1 MKFDTITL
9 QRIRDIPILDVAD
22 KLQLKYS
29 SRGSWRKTLCFCH
42 NDHTPSM
49 GLNPSRNK
57 WKCFSCGKGGN
68 HIDLV
73 MEHENLNFSDACE
86 WLIRE
91 FNIAVPQLETR
102 KSLIE
107 AIKPKLMNYNND
119 NCSTV
124 SKFLSSKLLETFKG
138 TSNEFIRAL
147 VNSHILT
154 SEQMKHAAE
163 VFRLSTANDNVIF
176 WQIDR
181 DNNIREG
188 KVMYYQA
195 DAHRSHSR
203 KPVTVSWL
211 LKQEKKLPEDWK
223 SKYCLFGLHQLA
235 DAKVKGL
242 EVKING
248 NHPDDEAINHKP
260 SSIPPQDCIIAVVES
275 EKTAIIC
282 SELIPSLSGVKVLWM
297 ATGGKSNL
305 TAQALLPIRG
315 KRVIIFPDT
324 DPAGETYSEWVNTA
338 KQANGSLPQPE
349 DGGKISITV
358 SNLLELHATED
369 QKRRKIDIADFI
381 IESKG

>member
-9 QRIRDIPILDVAD
+9 QKIRDIPILDVAD

-57 WKCFSCGKGGN
+57 WKCFSCGKGGS

-107 AIKPKLMNYNND
+107 AIKPKLMNYSND
-119 NCSTV
+119 NVNDNANSINHKPYTLNR
-124 SKFLSSKLLETFKG
+124 FLLEHFKG
-138 TSNEFIRAL
+138 TSNEFTRAL

-195 DAHRSHSR
+195 DAHRSHTR

-223 SKYCLFGLHQLA
+223 AKYCLFGLHQLR
-235 DAKVKGL
+235 
-242 EVKING
+242 N
-248 NHPDDEAINHKP
+248 DDDDDNN
-260 SSIPPQDCIIAVVES
+260 IIAVVES

-282 SELIPSLSGVKVLWM
+282 SEIIPTLSGVKVLWM

-315 KRVIIFPDT
+315 KRVILFPDT
-324 DPAGETYSEWVNTA
+324 DPTGETYTEWVNTA
-338 KQANGSLPQPE
+338 KQANSSLPQRE
-349 DGGKISITV
+349 DCSGKVSITV
-358 SNLLELHATED
+358 SNLLELHATEN

-381 IESKG
+381 IESKS